1 METELI
7 YKYNYGSED
16 ILSGEIIIYKQE
28 NSEYILY
35 AKFMLFNKISLP
47 KIKTIYEILTY
58 ETNEIKDEHEI
69 FTIKYKIKIL
79 GINNP
84 RPEELF
90 IITS

>member
-1 METELI
+1 M
-7 YKYNYGSED
+7 
-16 ILSGEIIIYKQE
+16 IYKQE

-35 AKFMLFNKISLP
+35 AKFMLFDKTSLP

-69 FTIKYKIKIL
+69 FTINYKIKIL